1 MADYANHQ
9 FECFIPEDVE
19 GYLLILQ
26 LLPGNV
32 KGVKKLDD
40 FVKLIM
46 GQRVQV
52 LNQDATM
59 NKILSENF
67 RCYGTPL

>member
-1 MADYANHQ
+1 MADHVNHQ

-40 FVKLIM
+40 FVKPIM
-46 GQRVQV
+46 EQRVQV

-67 RCYGTPL
+67 RCYGAPL